1 VVADVLTWPAS
12 ALLDRDEAD
21 ADAPSTPAARPA
33 ALELLPAAD
42 RAYVLDGFRRL
53 LPAPVDLEPG
63 LRAVV
68 RDLLDHPGSLAR
80 AQLVFGV
87 LRDLGGAP
95 EAARALAVAVEYFHT
110 ASLVFDDL
118 PSMDDA
124 SERRGRPC
132 PHRAHGE
139 ASAVLGALALI
150 NRAYG
155 LLWGV
160 LAGLPAERS
169 RRAAALVEE
178 CLGAA
183 GVLDG
188 QARDLRFDPRR
199 AGAREVLRVA
209 AGKTVPLVRLSLVL
223 PALAGGAGDEELA
236 LLEEVSEA
244 WGFAYQVLDD
254 FKDLLSSREETG
266 KSPARDRALGRPN
279 LPAAVG
285 FWDAMDRLVA
295 FLARGCAAITALERR
310 DPRWARLGR
319 LQRFLEDERRRLV
332 LRVADEGH

>member
-1 VVADVLTWPAS
+1 MIADVLSWQP
-12 ALLDRDEAD
+12 
-21 ADAPSTPAARPA
+21 PVPAAGPAPRPSGRPGPP
-33 ALELLPAAD
+33 ELLAGAE

-80 AQLVFGV
+80 AQLAFGV
-87 LRDLGGAP
+87 LRELDHAP

-124 SERRGRPC
+124 LERRGRAC
-132 PHRAHGE
+132 PHRVHGE
-139 ASAVLGALALI
+139 AAAVLGALALI

-155 LLWGV
+155 LLWTV
-160 LAGLPAERS
+160 LGGLAPERA

-188 QARDLRFDPRR
+188 QARDLRYDPRR
-199 AGAREVLRVA
+199 SGARAVLRVA

-223 PALAGGAGDEELA
+223 PALAGGAEDGELA
-236 LLEEVSEA
+236 LLEELSAA

-254 FKDLLSSREETG
+254 FKDLLASQEETG

-285 FWDAMDRLVA
+285 FGVAMERLA
-295 FLARGCAAITALERR
+295 GFLARGAAAIDGLTGTH
-310 DPRWARLGR
+310 PRWSRLGT
-319 LQRFLEDERRRLV
+319 LQRYLEDERRRLV
-332 LRVADEGH
+332 LRVAGEER

>member
-1 VVADVLTWPAS
+1 MRP
-12 ALLDRDEAD
+12 
-21 ADAPSTPAARPA
+21 DAPLQPEAGEKSGLGWSPPPEPVGEPPAARPLP
-33 ALELLPAAD
+33 LEILGAED
-42 RAYVLDGFRRL
+42 RRFVLEGFRRL

-80 AQLVFGV
+80 AQLAFGV

-124 SERRGRPC
+124 RERRGRPC

-139 ASAVLGALALI
+139 APAVLGALALI

-160 LAGLPAERS
+160 LGALPPERS

-223 PALAGGAGDEELA
+223 PALAGGASGAELA
-236 LLEEVSEA
+236 LLEEVSES
-244 WGFAYQVLDD
+244 WGFAYQTLDD
-254 FKDLLSSREETG
+254 FKDLMSNREETG

-285 FWDAMDRLVA
+285 FRAAMDRLVV
-295 FLARGCAAITALERR
+295 FLGRGSTAIAALERR
-310 DPRWARLGR
+310 DRRWGRLGR

-332 LRVADEGH
+332 LRACE

>member
-1 VVADVLTWPAS
+1 MHEVEPGHTASPAG
-12 ALLDRDEAD
+12 RRV
-21 ADAPSTPAARPA
+21 P
-33 ALELLPAAD
+33 ELLSAED
-42 RAYVLDGFRRL
+42 RAYVLDGFQRL

-80 AQLVFGV
+80 AQLAFGV
-87 LRDLGGAP
+87 LADLGASRG
-95 EAARALAVAVEYFHT
+95 EARALAVAVEYLHT

-118 PSMDDA
+118 PSMDDGR
-124 SERRGRPC
+124 ERRGRPC
-132 PHRAHGE
+132 PHRVHGE
-139 ASAVLGALALI
+139 APAILGALALI

-160 LAGLPAERS
+160 LGGLPPERS
-169 RRAAALVEE
+169 RRAAVLVEE

-188 QARDLRFDPRR
+188 QARDLRFHPRR
-199 AGAREVLRVA
+199 SGGRAVLKVA
-209 AGKTVPLVRLSLVL
+209 AGKTVPLVRMSLVL
-223 PALAGGAGDEELA
+223 PALVGGADDDTLSR
-236 LLEEVSEA
+236 LEAVAAA

-254 FKDLLSSREETG
+254 FKDLLASREETG

-285 FWDAMDRLVA
+285 FRAAMERLAA
-295 FLARGCAAITALERR
+295 FLAEGSVALVALERR
-310 DPRWARLGR
+310 DPQWARLGR
-319 LQRFLEDERRRLV
+319 LQCFLEDERRRLV
-332 LRVADEGH
+332 LRIADGEKG